1 MFMVI
6 INTVILLMLDLLTH
20 IEAVGIIIFYWL
32 KIVQVTI
39 QLTVKDGRKF
49 LMIIGFLLSVYMLT
63 ITVST
68 QIELIDV

>member
-1 MFMVI
+1 
-6 INTVILLMLDLLTH
+6 MLDLLTH